1 VLGKAPS
8 SFLPDDFI
16 YSQQSD
22 ISMRTTLSQSLSQT
36 QSLSQPKSQSQSQ
49 QLPQTQQPP
58 ATEKE
63 SESSTSSSSS
73 SDNDSSDSDDSSGSR
88 DSSDSSNSD
97 SSDSSDESEKDDEEE
112 ENAGGDAKS
121 SVSIQ
126 LPNPKTPK
134 HPHRKPASLLEAS
147 DPTAPSTAT
156 PGPVLASSSTPPSV
170 PEPPSVPKSIGT
182 GKKQTSTAKQTPAAP
197 STNSTKKPSPQ
208 LAKPQITGASKSSN
222 NKQPRPASA
231 YSSLSSS
238 SFEVVAAAAA
248 AAVAAT
254 PVRPTTSAPSS
265 ADAAKNGATVPVKTP
280 KRVVGNKPTA
290 PPQKTP
296 SSNTQTLAPSSTE
309 QLPVTGGANKKRKEA
324 ENGNSPNNQT
334 PAAKRTKV
342 NQDTSSGKAAPQTA
356 APDSTVTVASASP
369 SRQPRSGKPKT
380 PAVTSGWANASASSA
395 SETAAAGKGK
405 AKTTPTK
412 KNKNSGSSSIPT
424 HDLLS
429 ESTGPAGT
437 TNKDGKSIEKS
448 AEKKKAIDIALAK
461 MALEKLAPPSPTSP
475 VASTTAAADV
485 KKATP
490 KTGSA
495 KKKGA
500 PSN

>member
-36 QSLSQPKSQSQSQ
+36 PSLSQPKSQSQSQ
-49 QLPQTQQPP
+49 QLPQTQQP
-58 ATEKE
+58 AGSEME
-63 SESSTSSSSS
+63 SESSSSSSSS
-73 SDNDSSDSDDSSGSR
+73 SDSDSSDSDDSSGSSDSSDS
-88 DSSDSSNSD
+88 DSSDSSE
-97 SSDSSDESEKDDEEE
+97 SDESEKDDEEE
-112 ENAGGDAKS
+112 ENARGDAKS
-121 SVSIQ
+121 SVYIQ

-208 LAKPQITGASKSSN
+208 LAKAQTAAANKGGN

-280 KRVVGNKPTA
+280 KRVVGNKATA

-342 NQDTSSGKAAPQTA
+342 NQDTSSGKTAPQTA

-369 SRQPRSGKPKT
+369 SRQPRAGKPKT
-380 PAVTSGWANASASSA
+380 PAVTSGWANTSTSSA
-395 SETAAAGKGK
+395 SETPAAGKGK
-405 AKTTPTK
+405 AKTSPTK

-424 HDLLS
+424 HDLLG
-429 ESTGPAGT
+429 ESTGPVGA
-437 TNKDGKSIEKS
+437 TNKDGKSTEKS

-461 MALEKLAPPSPTSP
+461 MALEKLAPASPTSP

-490 KTGSA
+490 KAGSA